1 MSVGINQIN
10 GYCLGGNKNKT
21 YGIGR
26 NLQTR
31 QEKAYFQDSMKPVN
45 DTVND
50 KYAPGVNHTQLCFAE
65 SKIFFAVSK
74 LFFAVSKL
82 FFAVFKSHSG
92 FTNCVHITISNLHF
106 CH

>member
-1 MSVGINQIN
+1 MKKRVNHLLQGI
-10 GYCLGGNKNKT
+10 KV
-21 YGIGR
+21 
-26 NLQTR
+26 
-31 QEKAYFQDSMKPVN
+31 DSMKPVN
-45 DTVND
+45 DKVND

-92 FTNCVHITISNLHF
+92 FTNCVHITLSNLHF